1 MKDTEK
7 ALKFNENY
15 RPSTFREVVGQKGNL
30 VILNNS
36 IIRNEVQ
43 NAYIIYG
50 PPGTGKTTVGRIFAN
65 KLICLNRDK
74 DNEPCGECDAC
85 IDFKNDPFTA
95 GVIEI
100 DGASNATINEIR
112 ALKTTISYAP
122 KYGYNIV
129 IIDEAQDVKGPGAS
143 ALLKVL
149 EEPPANTVFI
159 LATTDYESILEAI
172 RSRCMPLFFEPVNP
186 KDIKAKLL
194 HICLEQNIKITERA
208 IDLLSEGVNGCVR
221 DSLKI
226 LQQASLLSGGNI
238 RESDL
243 KGLVN
248 MEAEYTKR
256 LIHLMI
262 QGDTVELM
270 TFIDNNV
277 FNVVSSDFNFIAKRI
292 RKALFSKKNVSTDIK
307 RHLIKVANIF
317 LTYKRDIS
325 LYANPSMAL
334 EFASV
339 ESAIYI
345 EENISNKND
354 LFKLFA
360 DKEDVK
366 KKKETVSI
374 NKKDLFLNMLYL
386 SDSEL
391 EEIFKS
397 HDISLDSTGSILKF
411 LVNTDEDKNKLRAI
425 LSSEIPQRI
434 KPMIELEGF
443 VVKLKSDN

>member
-1 MKDTEK
+1 
-7 ALKFNENY
+7 
-15 RPSTFREVVGQKGNL
+15 
-30 VILNNS
+30 
-36 IIRNEVQ
+36 
-43 NAYIIYG
+43 
-50 PPGTGKTTVGRIFAN
+50 
-65 KLICLNRDK
+65 
-74 DNEPCGECDAC
+74 
-85 IDFKNDPFTA
+85 
-95 GVIEI
+95 
-100 DGASNATINEIR
+100 
-112 ALKTTISYAP
+112 
-122 KYGYNIV
+122 
-129 IIDEAQDVKGPGAS
+129 
-143 ALLKVL
+143 
-149 EEPPANTVFI
+149 
-159 LATTDYESILEAI
+159 
-172 RSRCMPLFFEPVNP
+172 MPLFFEPVNS

-243 KGLVN
+243 KGLIN

-262 QGDTVELM
+262 QGNTAELM

-277 FNVVSSDFNFIAKRI
+277 FNVASSDFDFIAKRI
-292 RKALFSKKNVSTDIK
+292 RKALFSRKNVSSDIK
-307 RHLIKVANIF
+307 IHLIKIANIF
-317 LTYKRDIS
+317 LNYKKDIS
-325 LYANPSMAL
+325 LYANSSMAL

-360 DKEDVK
+360 DKEDAK
-366 KKKETVSI
+366 KKKETVNV

-391 EEIFKS
+391 EEIFKN

-425 LSSEIPQRI
+425 LSTEIPQRI